1 MEDGRS
7 FPAAQVFDDIGQ
19 VSRVEMGEFLLRD
32 TEMEQIG
39 TRKELDVFPGDELV
53 GKVIG
58 EKPLESPIHR
68 LLPSH
73 PPHQPSKSH
82 VHMDQPEAGIY
93 SEEMEIVDPHYLCTE
108 GIDDLF
114 VHHLLLDENEVMRG
128 KGGLRESKF
137 VFGKND
143 AGFDLKDLFPREVEL
158 FSSPLRMDDH
168 ANDHGIGFCSLG
180 HEIRDF
186 THFLAG
192 GVKNASVYK
201 VTKKIEFFEVLI
213 HFLPD

>member
-1 MEDGRS
+1 
-7 FPAAQVFDDIGQ
+7 
-19 VSRVEMGEFLLRD
+19 
-32 TEMEQIG
+32 
-39 TRKELDVFPGDELV
+39 
-53 GKVIG
+53 
-58 EKPLESPIHR
+58 
-68 LLPSH
+68 
-73 PPHQPSKSH
+73 
-82 VHMDQPEAGIY
+82 MDQPEPGIY

-108 GIDDLF
+108 GIDNLF

-128 KGGLRESKF
+128 RGGLRKGKF
-137 VFGKND
+137 IFGMND
-143 AGFDLKDLFPREVEL
+143 SGFDLKDLFPREVEL

-201 VTKKIEFFEVLI
+201 VTEKIEFFEVLI
-213 HFLPD
+213 HFLLIEMVLPIPVDSQVGAGNLDPRMVFYFFIATLQKGVKGKV

>member
-1 MEDGRS
+1 MKDSRS
-7 FPAAQVFDDIGQ
+7 FPAAQVFDDISQ

-39 TRKELDVFPGDELV
+39 TGKELDVFPGDELV

-58 EKPLESPIHR
+58 EKPLESSIHR

-82 VHMDQPEAGIY
+82 VHMDQTEPGIY

-108 GIDDLF
+108 GIDNLF

-128 KGGLRESKF
+128 RGGFRKGK
-137 VFGKND
+137 VIFGMND
-143 AGFDLKDLFPREVEL
+143 SGFDLKDLFPREVEL

-168 ANDHGIGFCSLG
+168 ANDHGIGFGSLRY
-180 HEIRDF
+180 EIRDF

-201 VTKKIEFFEVLI
+201 VTKKIELFEVLI
-213 HFLPD
+213 HSLPD